1 MWRHEAAIC
10 TGPHLALVMGNQHK
24 KALTPPS
31 PSPYLGPGSLSPKG
45 VSQPFGLDVGFCS
58 PPAAVRPGTLV
69 RRPAG
74 PGGAEGDGAGR
85 KALSDAQRGSEP
97 GRRWGCGRIRGGMD
111 GAGGRGVPAPGVSAR
126 AL

>member
-1 MWRHEAAIC
+1 METRGRHLH
-10 TGPHLALVMGNQHK
+10 GPAPGSRYGQPTQEGTN
-24 KALTPPS
+24 PPS

-74 PGGAEGDGAGR
+74 PGGAEGHGAGR